1 MGRAAQ
7 TLARLIDQRARRR
20 ATSELIARH
29 QDEWDSL
36 YARQR
41 TFAEEEA
48 RQLEEAAAAKHS
60 SLGDLEKVLD
70 DKPAEPPRLMPGRR
84 LPQQTALDRIDVA
97 RCPSCVAH
105 HDRGHR
111 CRACGQA
118 PQIPPGAQLT
128 VRAVRPPH

>member
-29 QDEWDSL
+29 PDEWASL

-41 TFAEEEA
+41 SFAEEEA
-48 RQLEEAAAAKHS
+48 RQLAAAAAEQHS
-60 SLGDLEKVLD
+60 SLDDLEKVLD
-70 DKPAEPPRLMPGRR
+70 GPVDPPRLMSGRR
-84 LPQQTALDRIDVA
+84 LPEQTVIDRIDVA
-97 RCPSCVAH
+97 RCPSCIAH

-118 PQIPPGAQLT
+118 PQRPPGYQPASA
-128 VRAVRPPH
+128 REVRPLR